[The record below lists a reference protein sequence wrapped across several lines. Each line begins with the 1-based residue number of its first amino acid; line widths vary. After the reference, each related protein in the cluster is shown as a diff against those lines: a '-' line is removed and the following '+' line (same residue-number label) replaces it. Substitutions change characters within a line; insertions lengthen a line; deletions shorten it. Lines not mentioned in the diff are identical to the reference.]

1 MIKETMIKGTITL
14 NGNKPNQDTPDGNT
28 AIDLI
33 NGSIVLHFSKN
44 RKKLLG
50 SYLVTSF
57 RDDKQKYTG
66 QITAN
71 YCSLI
76 NLETGHLKFE
86 ERCSRNTTMAR
97 VISHLSPGDYKGEYA
112 LKRGEFIEVYRRDKY
127 TIDLSFNECDNEGW
141 RNE

>member
-1 MIKETMIKGTITL
+1 MIKGTITL
-14 NGNKPNQDTPDGNT
+14 NGNKPKQNIPDGNT
-28 AIDLI
+28 AIDLR

-44 RKKLLG
+44 RKELLG

-66 QITAN
+66 QCTTS

-76 NLETGHLKFE
+76 NLETGYLKFE

-97 VISHLSPGDYKGEYA
+97 VISHLSPGDYMGA
-112 LKRGEFIEVYRRDKY
+112 DAIKRGEFIEVYRRDKF
-127 TIDLSFNECDNEGW
+127 TLDLSFNERDNEGW